1 MKPLSNTELHT
12 FCSQFALILRSGI
25 SSLEGI
31 TIMLDD
37 IPKGEGHDLL
47 EILQKEV
54 ETTGSFAMAL
64 QTAQCFPPY
73 MCSMAEL
80 GEQSGRLDD
89 VMDNL
94 ARHYRRE
101 DQLSKS
107 IRSAVTY
114 PLIMLGMMAAVMLV
128 LIIKVLPVFQ
138 QVFDQLGVTMTGF
151 SGTVLKMGA
160 AMNRYSVV
168 FLVFAVLLAGL
179 FFYFLRSS
187 RGQKI
192 FGSFASRFSL
202 TRRLSEKTACA
213 RFASGMY
220 LCLSSGLDTEQ
231 SLEMTARLIEHEGI
245 SRKIKTIQ
253 ENLAEGTLFPEAL
266 ENSNIFSGL
275 YSHMVN
281 IGLRTGAA
289 DEVMK
294 QISEQYDEEVEDQM
308 NRLVAGIE
316 PTLVAI
322 LSIAVGMILFS
333 VMLPLM
339 GIMSNMG

>member
-1 MKPLSNTELHT
+1 
-12 FCSQFALILRSGI
+12 
-25 SSLEGI
+25 
-31 TIMLDD
+31 
-37 IPKGEGHDLL
+37 
-47 EILQKEV
+47 
-54 ETTGSFAMAL
+54 
-64 QTAQCFPPY
+64 
-73 MCSMAEL
+73 
-80 GEQSGRLDD
+80 
-89 VMDNL
+89 
-94 ARHYRRE
+94 
-101 DQLSKS
+101 
-107 IRSAVTY
+107 
-114 PLIMLGMMAAVMLV
+114 
-128 LIIKVLPVFQ
+128 
-138 QVFDQLGVTMTGF
+138 
-151 SGTVLKMGA
+151 
-160 AMNRYSVV
+160 
-168 FLVFAVLLAGL
+168 
-179 FFYFLRSS
+179 
-187 RGQKI
+187 
-192 FGSFASRFSL
+192 
-202 TRRLSEKTACA
+202 
-213 RFASGMY
+213 MY

-322 LSIAVGMILFS
+322 LSIAVGMILLS

>member
-31 TIMLDD
+31 SIMLDD
-37 IPKGEGHDLL
+37 TPKGKGHDIL
-47 EILQKEV
+47 EALQKEV
-54 ETTGSFAMAL
+54 EATGSFAMAV
-64 QTAQCFPPY
+64 QSVSCFPPY
-73 MCSMAEL
+73 MCSMTEL

-89 VMDNL
+89 VMENL
-94 ARHYRRE
+94 SHHYQRE

-138 QVFDQLGVTMTGF
+138 QVFEQLGIAMTGF
-151 SGTVLKMGA
+151 FGTVLKMGA
-160 AMNRYSVV
+160 AMNRFSAV
-168 FLVFAVLLAGL
+168 FLILAL
-179 FFYFLRSS
+179 ILAFLIFYFLRNPK
-187 RGQKI
+187 GQK
-192 FGSFASRFSL
+192 ALSRFAGRFAL
-202 TRRLSEKTACA
+202 TRHLSEKTACA

-231 SLEMTARLIEHEGI
+231 SLEMTARLIEHAGI
-245 SRKIKTIQ
+245 SKKIKTIQ
-253 ENLAEGTLFPEAL
+253 DNLTEGMLFAEAL
-266 ENSNIFSGL
+266 ERADIFSGL

-281 IGLRTGAA
+281 IGLKTGAI

-294 QISEQYDEEVEDQM
+294 QIAEQYDEEVEDQM

-322 LSIAVGMILFS
+322 LSIAVGMILLS